1 MIRERGIQK
10 KIGRG
15 IGKDIII
22 IHVVYIHTEGRREG
36 GREQNM
42 QHTHQHAHPSHL
54 HNCEDVYVNAHICS
68 IKHTHTHTHT
78 HTHERLTTHIAVG
91 PSVVRAGDLLVC
103 RPSSYCRLF
112 RLGWREEEEG
122 EYRRNERGREK
133 CASLN
138 TLRLLLNAGTN
149 FSEFSGDQKNR

>member
-1 MIRERGIQK
+1 MQ
-10 KIGRG
+10 
-15 IGKDIII
+15 
-22 IHVVYIHTEGRREG
+22 VHTPTCSSKST
-36 GREQNM
+36 N
-42 QHTHQHAHPSHL
+42 
-54 HNCEDVYVNAHICS
+54 NCEDVIRIYINGHICS
-68 IKHTHTHTHT
+68 IKHTHTHT

-122 EYRRNERGREK
+122 AYREQRGRNERGREK

-138 TLRLLLNAGTN
+138 THTN
-149 FSEFSGDQKNR
+149 FETSMYRVMCQQHQK